1 MLRGL
6 GIYTTSQP
14 KGTSWSSRITTLK
27 IDLRKSIRGAFTE
40 TMPKTRARNTVSE
53 WEQHREELR
62 ELYKNCTAG
71 EIADYM
77 KKKRRFCKTEPEYR
91 HYFSQWGFKKSTAKE
106 RWEYAFCMTRK
117 RKREG
122 KEETA
127 TYSRG
132 KRVSEE
138 TFKKEV
144 ARNVSLSYQYTCL
157 EVPPTPDGI
166 KVCTPVDTN
175 DYCDPGPQSPGCIQA
190 DAAIDTGISLHLN
203 DLPCFQFQNDQLS
216 LFGAQN
222 TRELDISS
230 SDTSFQTPFDTFLNL
245 IEPLG
250 DPSAFDFNYT
260 LPQSAVVDQE
270 YYSTTQDIP
279 HNSQDNAIVGSVPEE
294 LLQEARK
301 MLSECLQER
310 GHTLDFPAGEEIG
323 DITRSLEP
331 VMIEQRDGDLARS
344 TKKLFGHSKSNALLQ
359 FFQFCVYISSNNL
372 LTDYRTEKLLRWLTK
387 NGFRYLLK
395 DVLRSK
401 STTAQVFASNLLRIA
416 VRQGD
421 IETSKILIDAGTETD
436 VPSGMTIRST
446 ALQEALDVEG
456 PKCIPLVRMLLDA
469 GANPNTGGEG
479 RTPLCSVFG
488 YWQPHTLEL
497 VRMLL
502 KAGAKPDPQLAATKK
517 TPLQLAVRQSRPD
530 VVQLLLDAR
539 VNPNR
544 AAPGCLTPLQLAC
557 MHENAVIVDMLL
569 GARADVNATHTPH
582 WGSDDLH
589 SCSNC
594 EGSAET
600 FRTPIQIAA
609 EYGNWEAVQ
618 LLLKSGAKVN
628 ASLSTCCE
636 EELKYEVSDSDY
648 EYDGDDWVYFYP
660 IPVFTPLQ
668 AAVKAGE
675 MAMVRLLLSVGAHI
689 DARLRNGYGFTALQ
703 IAVLTENKRLAL
715 FLLQKGADINAPA
728 GPYNGLTTLQAAAMG
743 SNNNELLTLLIESGA
758 DVNMPAGKRGCMTAL
773 QAAVRARNIEAVDIL
788 INAGAEVNARPSD
801 VEGKT
806 ALQTAASMDNNTEM
820 VKTLLKA
827 GADINDV
834 PGLFDRVMALQA
846 AVKAGQKETVQLL
859 LEAGATVDLP
869 THLSSHSPLLQA
881 AKSGDIEIAKLL
893 LSAEADPNIPASYNN
908 PLTPLQEAARKG
920 NIALVELFLSYR
932 ADANTPAFPSEGR
945 TCLQAAA
952 EGGSLPV
959 VKALYRAG
967 ADPNLPPASISGV
980 TALEAAVEK
989 KSFEI
994 VKFLLENGSTLSVT
1008 NHETNILSLA
1018 VRTWTIDED
1027 LIKILIKAGA
1037 DVNPTRID
1045 MASGI
1050 PAGRVLL
1057 QEAAERASYSLVQT
1071 ILSAGADVNLRSC
1084 SKYGPVTAIQ
1094 AAVRSRNIDI
1104 IQALLDRGANIN
1116 APANKSYPGFTAL
1129 QEAVSS
1135 GNLDIVRLLLDNG
1148 ADVNAAPS
1156 PIHGRTALQAAASNG
1171 NIWLTKIL
1179 LQRGAEVNAP
1189 AALDSGVTALQG
1201 AAIAGNIRI
1210 VMMLLAAG
1218 ADINGAPA
1226 IKNGRTAIEGQAEN
1240 GRLDTLHLLLNHHPD
1255 AEDLELKR
1263 TRASKL
1269 AFKHGHFAISR
1280 FIKAYKKN

>member
-1 MLRGL
+1 
-6 GIYTTSQP
+6 
-14 KGTSWSSRITTLK
+14 
-27 IDLRKSIRGAFTE
+27 
-40 TMPKTRARNTVSE
+40 MPKTRARNTVSE

-62 ELYKNCTAG
+62 ELYKNNTAG

-77 KKKRRFCKTEPEYR
+77 KGERRFCKTEPEYR
-91 HYFSQWGFKKSTAKE
+91 HHFSQWGFKKSTAKE

-144 ARNVSLSYQYTCL
+144 ARNVSLSYQHTCL

-216 LFGAQN
+216 FFGAQN

-245 IEPLG
+245 IETLG

-260 LPQSAVVDQE
+260 LPQSAIVYQQ
-270 YYSTTQDIP
+270 YYSTAQDIP
-279 HNSQDNAIVGSVPEE
+279 HNSQDNAIVGSVPKE
-294 LLQEARK
+294 LLHEARK

-310 GHTLDFPAGEEIG
+310 GHTLDFPAGDDIG

-331 VMIEQRDGDLARS
+331 VMIEQRDGDLARG

-359 FFQFCVYISSNNL
+359 FFQFCVYLSSNNL

-416 VRQGD
+416 MRQGD

-456 PKCIPLVRMLLDA
+456 PNCIPLVRMLLDA

-488 YWQPHTLEL
+488 YWKPHTLEL

-530 VVQLLLDAR
+530 VVQLLLDAK

-544 AAPGCLTPLQLAC
+544 AALGCLTPLQLAC
-557 MHENAVIVDMLL
+557 KHKNAEIVDMLL
-569 GARADVNATHTPH
+569 GAGADVNATHTPH
-582 WGSDDLH
+582 RDSDDLH
-589 SCSNC
+589 ICSNC
-594 EGSAET
+594 EGGAET

-609 EYGNWEAVQ
+609 EYSNWEAVQ
-618 LLLKSGAKVN
+618 LLLESGAEVN

-636 EELKYEVSDSDY
+636 EELKDELSYPDY
-648 EYDGDDWVYFYP
+648 EYDEDDWVYFYP

-689 DARLRNGYGFTALQ
+689 DARSRNDYGFTALQ
-703 IAVLTENKRLAL
+703 IAVLTGNKRLV
-715 FLLQKGADINAPA
+715 LLLLRKGADINAPA
-728 GPYNGLTTLQAAAMG
+728 GPYNGLTALQAAAMG
-743 SNNNELLTLLIESGA
+743 SNNNELLTLLINSGA
-758 DVNMPAGKRGCMTAL
+758 GVNLPASKRRGMTAL
-773 QAAVRARNIEAVDIL
+773 QAAVRARNIEAVNIL
-788 INAGAEVNARPSD
+788 IDAGADVNARPSD
-801 VEGKT
+801 VGGKT

-834 PGLFDRVMALQA
+834 PGLFDR
-846 AVKAGQKETVQLL
+846 KETVQLL
-859 LEAGATVDLP
+859 LKAGATVDLP
-869 THLSSHSPLLQA
+869 AHLSSHSPLLQA
-881 AKSGDIEIAKLL
+881 AKSDNIEIAKLL
-893 LSAEADPNIPASYNN
+893 LSAEADPNVPASYNN
-908 PLTPLQEAARKG
+908 PLTPLQEAAHKG
-920 NIALVELFLSYR
+920 NITLVELLLSYG
-932 ADANTPAFPSEGR
+932 ADVNTPAFLSEGR

-952 EGGSLPV
+952 EGGSLSV

-967 ADPNLPPASISGV
+967 ADPNLPPARIFGV

-989 KSFEI
+989 KNFEI
-994 VKFLLENGSTLSVT
+994 VKFLLENGSTLSVA
-1008 NHETNILSLA
+1008 NHERNILSLA

-1057 QEAAERASYSLVQT
+1057 QDAAERASYSLVQT
-1071 ILSAGADVNLRSC
+1071 ILSAGADVNFRSC

-1104 IQALLDRGANIN
+1104 VQALLDRGANIN
-1116 APANKSYPGFTAL
+1116 APANESYPGFTAL

-1135 GNLDIVRLLLDNG
+1135 GNLDIVRLLLDNN
-1148 ADVNAAPS
+1148 ADVNAPPS
-1156 PIHGRTALQAAASNG
+1156 PTHGRTALQAAASNG
-1171 NIWLTKIL
+1171 NVRLIKIL

-1226 IKNGRTAIEGQAEN
+1226 IKNGRTAIEGAAEN

-1255 AEDLELKR
+1255 TEDLELKR

-1280 FIKAYKKN
+1280 FIKAYRKN

>member
-1 MLRGL
+1 
-6 GIYTTSQP
+6 
-14 KGTSWSSRITTLK
+14 
-27 IDLRKSIRGAFTE
+27 
-40 TMPKTRARNTVSE
+40 MPKTRARNTVAE

-62 ELYKNCTAG
+62 ELYKNNTAG
-71 EIADYM
+71 KIADYM

-106 RWEYAFCMTRK
+106 RWEYAFCMTQK

-270 YYSTTQDIP
+270 YYSTAQDIP
-279 HNSQDNAIVGSVPEE
+279 HNSQENAIVGSVPEE

-331 VMIEQRDGDLARS
+331 VMIEQRDGDLARG

-359 FFQFCVYISSNNL
+359 FFQFCVYLSSNNL

-416 VRQGD
+416 ARQGD
-421 IETSKILIDAGTETD
+421 IETSKLLIDAGTEID

-446 ALQEALDVEG
+446 ALQEALSVQG

-488 YWQPHTLEL
+488 YRQLHTLEL
-497 VRMLL
+497 VQMLL
-502 KAGAKPDPQLAATKK
+502 KAGAKPDPQLAATEE

-530 VVQLLLDAR
+530 VVQLLLDAK

-557 MHENAVIVDMLL
+557 MHKNAEIVDMLL
-569 GARADVNATHTPH
+569 GAGADVNATHTPH
-582 WGSDDLH
+582 LDPDDLH
-589 SCSNC
+589 ICSNC
-594 EGSAET
+594 DYGTER
-600 FRTPIQIAA
+600 FRTPIQLAA
-609 EYGNWEAVQ
+609 EYRNREAV
-618 LLLKSGAKVN
+618 LLLLESGAEVN
-628 ASLSTCCE
+628 TSLSTCFE
-636 EELKYEVSDSDY
+636 EELEDDLSDW
-648 EYDGDDWVYFYP
+648 EYGLDLCY

-668 AAVKAGE
+668 AAIKAEE
-675 MAMVRLLLSVGAHI
+675 MTVVHLLLSVGAHI
-689 DARLRNGYGFTALQ
+689 DARSRNDYGFTALQ
-703 IAVLTENKRLAL
+703 IAVLTRNKRLV
-715 FLLQKGADINAPA
+715 LLLLRRGADINAPA
-728 GPYNGLTTLQAAAMG
+728 GPYNGLTALQAAAMG
-743 SNNNELLTLLIESGA
+743 SNNNELLTLLINSGA
-758 DVNMPAGKRGCMTAL
+758 GVNLPASKRRGMTAL
-773 QAAVRARNIEAVDIL
+773 QAAVRARNVEAVNIL
-788 INAGAEVNARPSD
+788 IDAGADVNARPSD
-801 VEGKT
+801 VGGKT

-834 PGLFDRVMALQA
+834 PGLSGGVMALQA

-869 THLSSHSPLLQA
+869 THLSSHSPFLQA

-932 ADANTPAFPSEGR
+932 ADVNTPAFLSEGR

-967 ADPNLPPASISGV
+967 ADPNLPPAPISGV

-1008 NHETNILSLA
+1008 NHEANILSLA
-1018 VRTWTIDED
+1018 AKNWTIDED

-1050 PAGRVLL
+1050 PADRVLL
-1057 QEAAERASYSLVQT
+1057 QEVAERASYSLVQT
-1071 ILSAGADVNLRSC
+1071 ILRAGADVNFRSC

-1104 IQALLDRGANIN
+1104 VQALLDCGANIN
-1116 APANKSYPGFTAL
+1116 APANESYPGFTAL

-1148 ADVNAAPS
+1148 ADVNAPPS
-1156 PIHGRTALQAAASNG
+1156 PIHGRTVLQEAASNG
-1171 NIWLTKIL
+1171 NVRLIKIL

-1189 AALDSGVTALQG
+1189 AASDRGVTALQG

-1226 IKNGRTAIEGQAEN
+1226 IKNGRTAIEGAAEN

-1255 AEDLELKR
+1255 TEDLELKR

-1280 FIKAYKKN
+1280 FIKAYRKN